1 MFFMD
6 IVTSKIYDENLKAI
20 GLELMF
26 CTPEKCTSEFGL
38 TAIEIARK
46 LNIPTE
52 IVKKKLK
59 ILYEKRIIRVTGVNP
74 KYWKFDE
81 FQYQKMDENDEVYK
95 LLSDFSDVDFDKY
108 FEY

>member
-1 MFFMD
+1 MNTEVNENILQD
-6 IVTSKIYDENLKAI
+6 NNLKLI

-26 CTPEKCTSEFGL
+26 LTPQKCSSDDGL

-46 LNIPTE
+46 LNLPTE
-52 IVKKKLK
+52 TVKKKLK
-59 ILYEKRIIRVTGVNP
+59 ILFEKKIVSVKGINP

-81 FQYQKMDENDEVYK
+81 YIFQKMDENDPVYK
-95 LLSDFSDVDFDKY
+95 LLSDFEDVDFTKY

>member
-1 MFFMD
+1 MD
-6 IVTSKIYDENLKAI
+6 IELEEKILEDNNLKLI

-26 CTPEKCTSEFGL
+26 LTPQKCSSDDGL

-59 ILYEKRIIRVTGVNP
+59 ILFDKKIVSVKGVNP

-81 FQYQKMDENDEVYK
+81 YIFQKMDENDPVFK
-95 LLSDFSDVDFDKY
+95 LLSNFEDVDFTQY

>member
-1 MFFMD
+1 MD
-6 IVTSKIYDENLKAI
+6 MSVQKLNDEYLKAV

-38 TAIEIARK
+38 TAIELARK

-52 IVKKKLK
+52 TVKKKLK
-59 ILYEKRIIRVTGVNP
+59 ILYEKKIIRVTGINP

-81 FQYQKMDENDEVYK
+81 YQFQKMDEEDDVYK
-95 LLSDFSDVDFDKY
+95 LLSDFENVDFDKY

>member
-1 MFFMD
+1 MD
-6 IVTSKIYDENLKAI
+6 TETQEKILEDNNLKLI

-26 CTPEKCTSEFGL
+26 LTPQKCNSDDGL

-52 IVKKKLK
+52 TVKKKLK
-59 ILYEKRIIRVTGVNP
+59 ILFEKKIVSVKGINP

-81 FQYQKMDENDEVYK
+81 YIFKRWMRMTLYFNYYQILRM
-95 LLSDFSDVDFDKY
+95 
-108 FEY
+108 